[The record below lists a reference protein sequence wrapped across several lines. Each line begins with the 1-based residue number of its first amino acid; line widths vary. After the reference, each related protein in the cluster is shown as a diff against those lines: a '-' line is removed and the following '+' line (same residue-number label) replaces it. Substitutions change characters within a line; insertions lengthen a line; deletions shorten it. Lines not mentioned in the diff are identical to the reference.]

1 LEILHGLALYSMIG
15 RPEISK
21 IYKINQIV
29 QQTDDYQ
36 QYDAMV
42 G

>member
-1 LEILHGLALYSMIG
+1 MIG
-15 RPEISK
+15 RPETSK
-21 IYKINQIV
+21 IHKVNQIV

-36 QYDAMV
+36 QYDAMA

>member
-1 LEILHGLALYSMIG
+1 MIG

-21 IYKINQIV
+21 IRKVNQIV
-29 QQTDDYQ
+29 QQAEDYQ